1 MASALHEAGAI
12 GGIITLPSRRRVD
25 EPDRDILFNCSPR
38 GAADGALWRSTPLS
52 DTWGCPWS
60 AEATGRTSQTSAGT
74 GGRTWPIISCQISL
88 GVHMADHDPLRFAT
102 SLGAKLATRSRHVC
116 VFLGAGAGA
125 ACGLPDMEGL
135 QEQVLQQLTD
145 QDRVAIKAQLAERT
159 LEQVLTRLRRISA
172 LISGEEVVDGLT
184 AARAQTLDAA
194 VCHAIVTALNVNA
207 VNPAPTRS
215 FAAWAARA
223 NYRLPLELFTVNY
236 DLLLESALERLHV
249 PYFDGFVGTLE
260 ARFHTELVEDLP
272 TASSNAMPAFFVR
285 LWKLHG
291 SVNWAWTDDRHI
303 VRLGQPVPEARA
315 AAIFPSDSKYEE
327 SRRVPFVV
335 LQDRLR
341 RALHQPETL
350 MMITGYSFGDHH
362 LNEHIFDAA
371 TRRQRSEFIAFC
383 FSDIPQ
389 VLADR
394 ATLTPNL
401 QVVSPHEAIIGG
413 IRAEWQVVDDPP
425 SYLVT
430 G

>member
-38 GAADGALWRSTPLS
+38 GATDGALWRSTPLS

-135 QEQVLQQLTD
+135 QQQVLQQLTD
-145 QDRVAIKAQLAERT
+145 QDRVALKTQLAERT

-172 LISGEEVVDGLT
+172 LISGEEVVDSLT

-215 FAAWAARA
+215 FAALAVGLAGARLRCSTGLVPGRGGGVTRARVGRGCRRRVGGHLRRNGRICRSSARTAPAPHHHASGLQVAAG
-223 NYRLPLELFTVNY
+223 RLAPDPGRPLDPPQRPAEASQGE
-236 DLLLESALERLHV
+236 DLLSFVFGQDVAHARQEHAV
-249 PYFDGFVGTLE
+249 PD
-260 ARFHTELVEDLP
+260 
-272 TASSNAMPAFFVR
+272 
-285 LWKLHG
+285 
-291 SVNWAWTDDRHI
+291 
-303 VRLGQPVPEARA
+303 
-315 AAIFPSDSKYEE
+315 
-327 SRRVPFVV
+327 
-335 LQDRLR
+335 
-341 RALHQPETL
+341 
-350 MMITGYSFGDHH
+350 
-362 LNEHIFDAA
+362 
-371 TRRQRSEFIAFC
+371 RRQRLGALSEMAGFQVSTNGRFLGVHRGT
-383 FSDIPQ
+383 IPSPLCP
-389 VLADR
+389 VHSAARLPNGRLPDR
-394 ATLTPNL
+394 LSS
-401 QVVSPHEAIIGG
+401 VGIGRYLRG
-413 IRAEWQVVDDPP
+413 IKGNRGRNRQTTFFQQRTKLG
-425 SYLVT
+425 SYSRTEV
-430 G
+430 